1 MRARLSLPVYRPM
14 AARLGQ
20 RLGRHWGSMD
30 SVASNTAQDRRYG
43 RYRYTSSSYTY
54 SHMSCLVRR
63 WTGFRRRRGG
73 FLNRGVPRWG
83 GFRNRNRWGQG
94 RRGRGGRWRRGGQRR
109 QPPPPSRE
117 QLDKE
122 IDSYMSET
130 KGFLDKQLDDYM
142 MEAANV

>member
-1 MRARLSLPVYRPM
+1 MLHFLII
-14 AARLGQ
+14 
-20 RLGRHWGSMD
+20 HIF
-30 SVASNTAQDRRYG
+30 
-43 RYRYTSSSYTY
+43 
-54 SHMSCLVRR
+54 SHHMFCLVRR